1 MATASNP
8 DVPEV
13 AGPLYFDASA
23 LIKLYLPE
31 PESDRLNRVVEG
43 RRDAIVSDLAVTEIV
58 SSLCRRRRE
67 GAVNAQVVD
76 RLRRQI
82 LSHFDSGVY
91 RRVELLPEIHRE
103 AERLLVSIERVPLRA
118 ADALHLALAFSGA
131 AASVLTFDR
140 RLANAARA
148 LGLNIFP

>member
-31 PESDRLNRVVEG
+31 PESDALNRVVEG

-67 GAVNAQVVD
+67 GAVDAQVVN

-118 ADALHLALAFSGA
+118 ADALHLALALSGA

-140 RLANAARA
+140 RLVDAARA
-148 LGLNIFP
+148 VGLNIFP